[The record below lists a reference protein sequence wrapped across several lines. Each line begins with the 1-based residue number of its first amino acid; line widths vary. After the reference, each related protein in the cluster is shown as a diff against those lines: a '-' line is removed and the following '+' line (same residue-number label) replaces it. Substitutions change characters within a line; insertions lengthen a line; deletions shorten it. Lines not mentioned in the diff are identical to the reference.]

1 MKNENRKITLQ
12 EYANNIDKYTKPLD
26 ELLKENG
33 DWDEVVR
40 IMNILAKL

>member
-1 MKNENRKITLQ
+1 MKDQSTQISLKDFFKEM
-12 EYANNIDKYTKPLD
+12 DKESKPLD